1 MKKLL
6 TLFAVL
12 AMFAVV
18 GCEEN
23 GGDDINPNDKTEQPS
38 DGNEDS
44 EKPDDAY
51 IALNKEVVTFSPDGE
66 SVDIKVY
73 SKAIRSN

>member
-1 MKKLL
+1 MKKLF

-12 AMFAVV
+12 AIFAVV

-23 GGDDINPNDKTEQPS
+23 GGDDVNPNDKTEQPG

-44 EKPDDAY
+44 
-51 IALNKEVVTFSPDGE
+51 
-66 SVDIKVY
+66 
-73 SKAIRSN
+73 